1 MADRLDFSGMTAVIT
16 GAGSGIGA
24 ALAKALADRGA
35 HLALSDIREQGLNQ
49 TREIIGDTPVRIT
62 TAVMDVADKAAP
74 TAFADQ
80 VRADHGGAAL
90 VFNNAGIAIGGTF
103 DRVPEADFDR
113 VMEVNFHAVVRMTRA
128 FLPLLQAER
137 AAQLVNISSLFGIIA
152 PPGQTAYSAAKF
164 AVRGFSMS
172 LAHELEGTNVG
183 VTVVH
188 PGGVNTRIAEDA
200 KKPAD
205 ATNEEIA
212 EQMEKAR
219 QALVMP
225 PPDAAEII
233 LRHVEKRARRV
244 LVGRDAHMATQ
255 LERLFPIRYF
265 DHMKSRL
272 S

>member
-1 MADRLDFSGMTAVIT
+1 M
-16 GAGSGIGA
+16 
-24 ALAKALADRGA
+24 
-35 HLALSDIREQGLNQ
+35 
-49 TREIIGDTPVRIT
+49 IGDAGVRVT
-62 TAVMDVADKAAP
+62 THVMDVADRAAP
-74 TAFADQ
+74 AAFADA
-80 VRADHGGAAL
+80 VKTDHGGASL
-90 VFNNAGIAIGGTF
+90 VFNNAGIAVGGTF
-103 DRVPEADFDR
+103 DRVPEEDFDR

-128 FLPLLQAER
+128 FLPLLQAEPE
-137 AAQLVNISSLFGIIA
+137 AQLVNISSIFGIIA

-212 EQMEKAR
+212 EQLEKAK

-225 PPDAAEII
+225 PPEAAEII
-233 LRHVEKRARRV
+233 LRHVEKRDRRV
-244 LVGRDAHMATQ
+244 LVGRDAHMAMQ
-255 LERLFPIRYF
+255 MERFFPTTYLQF
-265 DHMKSRL
+265 AKNRL

>member
-1 MADRLDFSGMTAVIT
+1 MVKRLDFKDMTAAIT
-16 GAGSGIGA
+16 GAGSGIGQA
-24 ALAKALADRGA
+24 LAVALAKRGA
-35 HLALSDIREQGLNQ
+35 HLALSDIREQGLAA
-49 TREIIGDTPVRIT
+49 TRDMIGDAGLRVT
-62 TAVMDVADKAAP
+62 THVMDVADRAAP
-74 TAFADQ
+74 ASFADA
-80 VRADHGGAAL
+80 VKADHGGASL
-90 VFNNAGIAIGGTF
+90 VFNNAGIAVGGTF
-103 DRVPEADFDR
+103 DRVPEEDFDR

-128 FLPLLQAER
+128 FLPLLQAEPE
-137 AAQLVNISSLFGIIA
+137 AQLVNISSIFGIIA

-172 LAHELEGTNVG
+172 LAHELEGSNVG

-212 EQMEKAR
+212 EQLEKAK

-225 PPDAAEII
+225 PPEAAEII
-233 LRHVEKRARRV
+233 LRHVEKRDRRV
-244 LVGRDAHMATQ
+244 LVGRDAHMAMQ
-255 LERLFPIRYF
+255 MERFFPTTYLQF
-265 DHMKSRL
+265 AKNRL